1 MSRHAI
7 VAFAFAASLAGCT
20 PMQWQKADATAAQ
33 LQADDEECRQ
43 SAWRE
48 ASLRSWH
55 YHSMPGPA
63 LAQDASGRAAM
74 VWPSTPM
81 VDPYGHQMMEE
92 SRLARSCME
101 AKGYTLAPLATQ

>member
-1 MSRHAI
+1 MRRA
-7 VAFAFAASLAGCT
+7 VARLAVVALACGCT

-48 ASLRSWH
+48 ASLRSSH
-55 YHSMPGPA
+55 YNSMLGPA
-63 LAQDASGRAAM
+63 FAQDASGRASM
-74 VWPSTPM
+74 VWPSSPM

-101 AKGYTLAPLATQ
+101 AKGYTLAPVARQ